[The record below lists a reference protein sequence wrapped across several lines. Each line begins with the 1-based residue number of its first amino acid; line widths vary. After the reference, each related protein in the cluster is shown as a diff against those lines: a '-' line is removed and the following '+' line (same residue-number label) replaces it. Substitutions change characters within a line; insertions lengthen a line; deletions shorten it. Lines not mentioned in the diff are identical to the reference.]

1 MPEKMQSTLARLP
14 GAARVHQRSHS
25 IAANIAGGAN
35 RSLRFRDTLIQ
46 HTHGNE
52 RGAEESLQIYRRE
65 CILPTR
71 ILTSVSV
78 MDFSRTRNESEG
90 RKLHRHIT
98 LCGGYCT
105 GSSNECPW

>member
-1 MPEKMQSTLARLP
+1 M
-14 GAARVHQRSHS
+14 
-25 IAANIAGGAN
+25 
-35 RSLRFRDTLIQ
+35 
-46 HTHGNE
+46 
-52 RGAEESLQIYRRE
+52 YRRE

-90 RKLHRHIT
+90 RKLHSHTT

-105 GSSNECPW
+105 GSSNECPR